1 MINRELI
8 NLVEKN
14 LFKNKAIIIL
24 GARQTGKTTLLK
36 YFYDKFKNETLFLDC
51 DETIVRE
58 QLQDA
63 SSQKLRRLLGN
74 AKVIFIDEAQRVKNI
89 GLSLKIIKDQI
100 PEKQLI
106 VSGSSSL
113 DLANEINEP
122 LTGRKFEYY
131 LYPISFGELVAHK
144 NLITI
149 QSDLEQRMI
158 YGMYPDIINN
168 VGDEIALL
176 KNLAGSY
183 LYKDLLSYK
192 EIRKPALLEKLL
204 QALALQIGNE
214 VSFSELA
221 GLLQIDKQTIE
232 KYVYLLE
239 QAFIIFRLA
248 PLSRNL
254 RNELS
259 KMRKIY
265 FWDTGIRNALI
276 SNFNPINLR
285 NDAGALWE
293 NFLISERLKKNHY
306 HEKYGNYFFWRTHQ
320 QQEIDFIEEYDGK
333 MHAFE
338 FKWNPK
344 AKVRFPKTFLDA
356 YPEHETAIVHR
367 DNYVDFLT
375 ED

>member
-367 DNYVDFLT
+367 DNYVDFLM